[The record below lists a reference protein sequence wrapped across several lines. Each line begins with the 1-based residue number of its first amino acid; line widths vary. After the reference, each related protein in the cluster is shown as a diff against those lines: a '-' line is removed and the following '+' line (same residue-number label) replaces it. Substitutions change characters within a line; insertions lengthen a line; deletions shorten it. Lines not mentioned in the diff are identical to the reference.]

1 MLSTL
6 LKIGEWQ
13 SQGKGEWDQFLEP
26 PKIEL
31 TDNSGNAITNYVL
44 PVIFDLDEKIFKAD
58 KENLREYRE
67 SDVEEKKVLKIQGG
81 NNKSIYASV
90 HGPKILQLYKTF
102 FGKENLS
109 KPESEL
115 KEALKKEKD
124 ENLTPRFER
133 ILDEI
138 LYQKD
143 DFLKDFTYVDEKNQ
157 RRSINV
163 KAIEKMFGLSRNER
177 IVLIYAEVK
186 ASEFGL
192 ITPTDFAKVPEYD
205 QFLRNKFIGKNS
217 SKDEEAHETK
227 LSTCYAS
234 GKMLDDVQELDLPRN
249 GYSLNAMFVTTTRN
263 FASGFDDK
271 KFKSNYQLSKKNQ
284 EYLSFASKFL
294 LEKYKV
300 KIANIDHVI
309 IPIFQDSDK
318 IDLSQALNTIKRK
331 SDLLFAFDTLEEMTN
346 SIEDETDWTYWVNFI
361 AFESDG
367 NFFKSTESIKDVS
380 KFHFQKVLKDFD
392 TVHKDFKSFD
402 FVDWGDMM
410 SEYGKKGRFF
420 NFNSVY
426 GLIPVRKDKDK
437 KNRALD
443 LLKAILEKRPIN
455 KVILFDYFKD
465 LVLCHYYE
473 RYNSYTNVPK
483 SSKDYFKR
491 SIKASVFKYLALIRV
506 LEQLN
511 LIKMEQHQP
520 EEKPE
525 IENLYEKSI
534 QDFFEKM
541 NLSPAQKAMF
551 YLGRMLNT
559 VEWIQVQKKIKK
571 TVINLVNFNGMEKT
585 DIVRLREN
593 LVNKARQHNKV
604 GKVIFNDGKFGE
616 LFDYNHWTLSR
627 NEALFFLLTGYSF
640 GTKGTDA
647 ENREQQELENEEI

>member
-1 MLSTL
+1 MLDTL

-13 SQGKGEWDQFLEP
+13 SEGKGEWDQFLDP

-31 TDNSGNAITNYVL
+31 TDKSGNAITNYVL
-44 PVIFDLDEKIFKAD
+44 PVIFDLDQKIFKAD

-67 SDVEEKKVLKIQGG
+67 RDVLEKKVLKIQGG

-90 HGPKILQLYKTF
+90 HGQKILQLYKTF
-102 FGKENLS
+102 FGKENNDIL
-109 KPESEL
+109 ESEL
-115 KEALKKEKD
+115 KEAIKKDKD
-124 ENLTPRFER
+124 ENLTPRFDR
-133 ILDEI
+133 LLDEI
-138 LYQKD
+138 LNQRD
-143 DFLKDFTYVDEKNQ
+143 AFLKDFTYVDERNQ
-157 RRSINV
+157 KGSIDV
-163 KAIEKMFGLSRNER
+163 KAIEKKFGFSRHER

-186 ASEFGL
+186 ASELGL
-192 ITPTDFAKVPEYD
+192 PTPTNFVNIPEYD
-205 QFLRNKFIGKNS
+205 QFLRKKFIGKKTN
-217 SKDEEAHETK
+217 EEQERHTTK

-234 GKMLDDVQELDLPRN
+234 GQMLDDVQELDLPRN

-271 KFKSNYQLSKKNQ
+271 KFKSNYQLSKKKQ
-284 EYLSFASKFL
+284 EHLSFASKFL

-309 IPIFQDSDK
+309 IPVFQESDK
-318 IDLSQALNTIKRK
+318 IDLSQTLNTIKKK
-331 SDLLFAFDTLEEMTN
+331 SDLLFSFETLEEMTN
-346 SIEDETDWTYWVNFI
+346 SIEDETDMTYWVNFI

-380 KFHFQKVLKDFD
+380 RFHFQKVIKDFD
-392 TVHKDFKSFD
+392 AVHKDFKSFD
-402 FVDWGDMM
+402 FVDWGDLM

-420 NFNSVY
+420 NFNSLY

-443 LLKAILEKRPIN
+443 LFKAILEKRPIN
-455 KVILFDYFKD
+455 KAILFDYFKD
-465 LVLCHYYE
+465 LVLCHYFE
-473 RYNSYTNVPK
+473 RYNSYTNIPK
-483 SSKDYFKR
+483 SNKDYFKR
-491 SIKASVFKYLALIRV
+491 SIKASVFKYLALIKV
-506 LEQLN
+506 LEKLN
-511 LIKMEQHQP
+511 LIKMEQH
-520 EEKPE
+520 ETIENPE

-541 NLSPAQKAMF
+541 NLSSAQKAMF
-551 YLGRMLNT
+551 YLGRMLNA

-593 LVNKARQHNKV
+593 LVNKARQHGKV
-604 GKVIFNDGKFGE
+604 GKVIFTDGRFGE
-616 LFDYNHWTLSR
+616 LFDYNNWTLSR
-627 NEALFFLLTGYSF
+627 NEALFFLLTGYSL
-640 GTKGTDA
+640 GTKGAEA